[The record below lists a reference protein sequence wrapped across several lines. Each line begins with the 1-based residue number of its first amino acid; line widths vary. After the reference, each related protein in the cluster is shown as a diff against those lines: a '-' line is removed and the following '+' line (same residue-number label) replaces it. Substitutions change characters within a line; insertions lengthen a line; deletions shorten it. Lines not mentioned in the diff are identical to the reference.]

1 MAGSAIED
9 RLTQHLRYHLGFWP
23 PTPGLTVVGS
33 ERREQPGWDGTVRP
47 MSGVET
53 VDGAVISVGPLHL
66 GAVRALGDDVDTVG
80 AGLGVALGR
89 PSWRFGR
96 GIFRWS
102 GAPTP
107 SDDPG
112 IWLPSNDPRV
122 LPWLKPFNGD
132 VLVGFDE
139 HGSVA
144 AGVGRKI
151 HGRQGHELAVVTEEG
166 HRGQRWAQ
174 RLVTQAAR
182 RVLDEGAVPIYL
194 HAEDNIASARTA
206 DASGFPDLG
215 WRMLGLFPGSPS

>member
-1 MAGSAIED
+1 MSD
-9 RLTQHLRYHLGFWP
+9 RLAEHLRHHLGVWP
-23 PTPGLTVVGS
+23 PAKRLTIVGS

-47 MSGVET
+47 MAGVET
-53 VDGAVISVGPLHL
+53 VDGAVISVSPLHL
-66 GAVRALGDDVDTVG
+66 GAVRALGDDIDIVG
-80 AGLGVALGR
+80 AGLGEALGR

-102 GAPTP
+102 ENPTP

-112 IWLPSNDPRV
+112 EWLPTDDPRV

-132 VLVGFDE
+132 VLVGFGED
-139 HGSVA
+139 GSVA
-144 AGVGRKI
+144 CGVGRKI
-151 HGRQGHELAVVTEEG
+151 HDGLGHELAVVTEEG

-182 RVLDEGAVPIYL
+182 RVLADGAVPIYL
-194 HAEDNIASARTA
+194 HAEDNLASARTA

-215 WRMLGLFPGSPS
+215 WRMLGLFPGSPT